1 MLGFLQGAAYGLFLT
16 CLPWCLIGLA
26 SPRLA
31 LPTEH
36 PTRWQVVL
44 RYAFLVPFLSLLMW
58 LTSLWGG
65 FDPSLPGWLAGL
77 VGIAVEI
84 PLERRWRR
92 FRARR
97 HKRRLEAMLK
107 AEATRRRAEQA
118 RQGREAGVA
127 ELDPANPPDDADEVV
142 QALCRAKQGLL
153 EAGREDHAAQVDR
166 LYSRYRHVLGVLGSR
181 FDNSELAHERARSL
195 VEEVCL
201 GAVDNFTAMA
211 SQARGVA
218 GLDIDFIRRRLGQ
231 EAERLSAN
239 ETSALRRRL
248 ALIEDTERSLRRLAA
263 RNEAALTA
271 LDDTSVA
278 LSRIVTGRP
287 RARIGA
293 DQACEELRRF
303 IDGAER
309 YSRPSR

>member
-36 PTRWQVVL
+36 PTRWQVVV
-44 RYAFLVPFLSLLMW
+44 RYAFLAPFLSLSMW

-65 FDPSLPGWLAGL
+65 FDPSLAGWLAGL
-77 VGIAVEI
+77 AGIAVEI

-97 HKRRLEAMLK
+97 HKRRLEEMLQAEAARRK
-107 AEATRRRAEQA
+107 AEAA
-118 RQGREAGVA
+118 REAGVH
-127 ELDPANPPDDADEVV
+127 ELDPSHPPADADEVV
-142 QALCRAKQGLL
+142 QALCRVKQALL

-166 LYSRYRHVLGVLGSR
+166 LYSRYEHVLGVMAER
-181 FDNSELAHERARSL
+181 FDTGELAYERARSL
-195 VEEVCL
+195 VVEVCM
-201 GAVDNFTAMA
+201 GAVDNFAAMA
-211 SQARGVA
+211 SQAQGVRGMDVA
-218 GLDIDFIRRRLGQ
+218 FIRRRLGE

-271 LDDTSVA
+271 LDDTSVT

-287 RARIGA
+287 RARVGA

-303 IDGAER
+303 IAGAER
-309 YSRPSR
+309 YGRSSR

>member
-16 CLPWCLIGLA
+16 CLPWCLAGLA

-31 LPTEH
+31 LANEH
-36 PTRWQVVL
+36 PTRFQVVV
-44 RYAFLVPFLSLLMW
+44 RYVFLVPFVSLLMW

-65 FDPSLPGWLAGL
+65 FDPSLGGWLAGL
-77 VGIAVEI
+77 VAIAVEL

-97 HKRRLEAMLK
+97 HKRRLEEMLR
-107 AEATRRRAEQA
+107 AEADRRRHEDA
-118 RQGREAGVA
+118 REAGVS
-127 ELDPANPPDDADEVV
+127 ELDPAHPPNDADEVV
-142 QALCRAKQGLL
+142 QALCRAKKALL
-153 EAGREDHAAQVDR
+153 EASRADHAAQVDR
-166 LYSRYRHVLGVLGSR
+166 LYSRYRHVLEVMASR
-181 FDNSELAHERARSL
+181 FTAGELAHERARSL
-195 VEEVCL
+195 VVEVCL

-231 EAERLSAN
+231 EADQLSAN

-278 LSRIVTGRP
+278 LSRIVTDRP
-287 RARIGA
+287 QARIGA

-303 IDGAER
+303 IDGAGR
-309 YSRPSR
+309 YGRETR

>member
-16 CLPWCLIGLA
+16 CLPWCLVGLA

-31 LPTEH
+31 VPSEH
-36 PTRWQVVL
+36 PTRWQAVV
-44 RYAFLVPFLSLLMW
+44 RYAFLAPFLSLLMW

-65 FDPSLPGWLAGL
+65 FDPSLAGWLAGL
-77 VGIAVEI
+77 AGIAVEI

-97 HKRRLEAMLK
+97 HKRRLEAMLQ
-107 AEATRRRAEQA
+107 AEADRRRAEA
-118 RQGREAGVA
+118 SREAGVS
-127 ELDPANPPDDADEVV
+127 ELDPAAPPADADEVV
-142 QALCRAKQGLL
+142 QALCRAKQALV
-153 EAGREDHAAQVDR
+153 EVGRDDHAAQVDR
-166 LYSRYRHVLGVLGSR
+166 LYSRYRHVLEVLGSR
-181 FDNSELAHERARSL
+181 FDATELAHERARSL
-195 VEEVCL
+195 VEEVCY
-201 GAVDNFTAMA
+201 GAVDTFTAMA
-211 SQARGVA
+211 SQARGVQ
-218 GLDIDFIRRRLGQ
+218 GLDVEFIRRRLGQ
-231 EAERLSAN
+231 EADRLSAN

-278 LSRIVTGRP
+278 LSRIVTDRP
-287 RARIGA
+287 RARVGA

-303 IDGAER
+303 IDGAGR
-309 YSRPSR
+309 YGRETR

>member
-36 PTRWQVVL
+36 PTRWQAVV
-44 RYAFLVPFLSLLMW
+44 RYAFLAPFLSLLMW

-65 FDPSLPGWLAGL
+65 FDPSLSGWLAGL
-77 VGIAVEI
+77 VAIGVEI

-92 FRARR
+92 WRARH
-97 HKRRLEAMLK
+97 HKRRLEEMLK
-107 AEATRRRAEQA
+107 AEAARRHAEEA
-118 RQGREAGVA
+118 REAGVS
-127 ELDPANPPDDADEVV
+127 ELDPAHPPEDADEVV
-142 QALCRAKQGLL
+142 QALCRAKQALL
-153 EAGREDHAAQVDR
+153 DAGREDHAAQVDR
-166 LYSRYRHVLGVLGSR
+166 LYSRYRHVLTVMGSR
-181 FDNSELAHERARSL
+181 FDRGELAFERARSL

-211 SQARGVA
+211 SQARGVQ
-218 GLDIDFIRRRLGQ
+218 GLDVDFVRRRLGQ
-231 EAERLSAN
+231 EADQLSAN

-248 ALIEDTERSLRRLAA
+248 ALVEDTERSLRRLAA

-287 RARIGA
+287 RAKVGA

-309 YSRPSR
+309 YGRSSR

>member
-16 CLPWCLIGLA
+16 CLPWCLAGLV

-31 LPTEH
+31 LAVEQPS
-36 PTRWQVVL
+36 RWQVVV

-65 FDPSLPGWLAGL
+65 FDPSLGGWLAGL
-77 VGIAVEI
+77 AAIAVEL

-97 HKRRLEAMLK
+97 HKRRLEEMLR
-107 AEATRRRAEQA
+107 AEATRRRHESA
-118 RQGREAGVA
+118 REAGVS
-127 ELDPANPPDDADEVV
+127 ELDPDHPPADADEVV
-142 QALCRAKQGLL
+142 QALCRAKRALL
-153 EAGREDHAAQVDR
+153 EVDRADHAAQVDR
-166 LYSRYRHVLGVLGSR
+166 LYSRYGNVLEVMASR
-181 FDNSELAHERARSL
+181 FTAGELAHERARSL
-195 VEEVCL
+195 VVEVCM

-218 GLDIDFIRRRLGQ
+218 GLDVDFIRRRLGH
-231 EAERLSAN
+231 EAGNLSAN
-239 ETSALRRRL
+239 ETDALRRRL
-248 ALIEDTERSLRRLAA
+248 ALIEDTEKSLRRLAA

-287 RARIGA
+287 RARVGA

-303 IDGAER
+303 IDGAGR
-309 YSRPSR
+309 YGRET

>member
-16 CLPWCLIGLA
+16 CLPWCLAGLA

-31 LPTEH
+31 LASEH
-36 PTRWQVVL
+36 PTRLQVVV

-65 FDPSLPGWLAGL
+65 FDPSLGGWLAGL
-77 VGIAVEI
+77 VGIAVEL

-97 HKRRLEAMLK
+97 HKRRLEEMLR
-107 AEATRRRAEQA
+107 AEATRRRHESA
-118 RQGREAGVA
+118 REAGVS
-127 ELDPANPPDDADEVV
+127 ELDPEHPPADADEVV
-142 QALCRAKQGLL
+142 QALCRAKQALL
-153 EAGREDHAAQVDR
+153 EVDRADHAAQVDR
-166 LYSRYRHVLGVLGSR
+166 LYSRYGNVLEVMASR
-181 FDNSELAHERARSL
+181 FTAGELAHERARSL
-195 VEEVCL
+195 VVEVCM

-231 EAERLSAN
+231 EADQLSAN
-239 ETSALRRRL
+239 ETDALRRRL
-248 ALIEDTERSLRRLAA
+248 ALIEDTETSLRRLAA

-287 RARIGA
+287 RARVGA

-303 IDGAER
+303 IDGAGR
-309 YSRPSR
+309 YGRET

>member
-16 CLPWCLIGLA
+16 CLPWCLAGLA

-31 LPTEH
+31 LAVEQPS
-36 PTRWQVVL
+36 RWQVVV

-65 FDPSLPGWLAGL
+65 FDPSLGGWLAGL
-77 VGIAVEI
+77 AAIAVEL

-97 HKRRLEAMLK
+97 HKRRLEEMLR
-107 AEATRRRAEQA
+107 AEATRRRHESA
-118 RQGREAGVA
+118 REAGVS
-127 ELDPANPPDDADEVV
+127 ELDPDHPPADADEVV
-142 QALCRAKQGLL
+142 QALCRAKRALL
-153 EAGREDHAAQVDR
+153 EVDRADHAAQVDR
-166 LYSRYRHVLGVLGSR
+166 LYSRYGNVLEVMASR
-181 FDNSELAHERARSL
+181 FTAGELAHERARSL
-195 VEEVCL
+195 VVEVCM

-218 GLDIDFIRRRLGQ
+218 GLDVDFIRRRLGH
-231 EAERLSAN
+231 EAGSLSAN
-239 ETSALRRRL
+239 ETDALRRRL
-248 ALIEDTERSLRRLAA
+248 ALIEDTEKSLRRLAA

-287 RARIGA
+287 RARVGA

-303 IDGAER
+303 IDGAGR
-309 YSRPSR
+309 YGRET

>member
-16 CLPWCLIGLA
+16 CLPWCLIGLV

-31 LPTEH
+31 LPSEH
-36 PTRWQVVL
+36 PSRWQVVV
-44 RYAFLVPFLSLLMW
+44 RYAFLAPFLSLLMW

-65 FDPSLPGWLAGL
+65 FDPSLSGWLAGL
-77 VGIAVEI
+77 VAIGVEI

-97 HKRRLEAMLK
+97 HKRRLEARLQ
-107 AEATRRRAEQA
+107 AEAARRRNEEM
-118 RQGREAGVA
+118 REAGVQV
-127 ELDPANPPDDADEVV
+127 LDPAHPPADADEVV
-142 QALCRAKQGLL
+142 EALCRAKQALL
-153 EAGREDHAAQVDR
+153 ETGRQDHASQVDR
-166 LYSRYRHVLGVLGSR
+166 FYSRYRHVLEVVGAR
-181 FDNSELAHERARSL
+181 FDSGELAFERARSL
-195 VEEVCL
+195 VVEVCL
-201 GAVDNFTAMA
+201 GAVDNFTVMA

-218 GLDIDFIRRRLGQ
+218 GLDVAFVRRRLGQ
-231 EAERLSAN
+231 EADRLSAN

-248 ALIEDTERSLRRLAA
+248 ALIEETERSLRRLAA

-271 LDDTSVA
+271 LDDASVA
-278 LSRIVTGRP
+278 LSRIVTDRP
-287 RARIGA
+287 RARVSA

-309 YSRPSR
+309 YGRPSR